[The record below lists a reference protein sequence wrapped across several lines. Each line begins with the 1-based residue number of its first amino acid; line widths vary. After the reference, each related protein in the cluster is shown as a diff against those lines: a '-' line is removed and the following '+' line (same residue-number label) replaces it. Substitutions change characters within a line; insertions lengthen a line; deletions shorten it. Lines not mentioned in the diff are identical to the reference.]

1 MKRDREG
8 ERRRK
13 DEQQAEAHSRMGNRK
28 QDMGVRQM
36 SMFIADASFTNS
48 PEQATFEVPGT
59 QALSDTW
66 SLSRNSM

>member
-1 MKRDREG
+1 
-8 ERRRK
+8 
-13 DEQQAEAHSRMGNRK
+13 
-28 QDMGVRQM
+28 MGVRQM